1 MGKLAGKVAIITGS
15 SAGIGRATA
24 LLFAQEGAS
33 VTIHGRNEKSLQET
47 QNQLKA
53 QGVQDNRI
61 LVVQGPIEEAETCE
75 NLVNETIK
83 KFGKLD
89 VLVNNA
95 GIGAKPGLDTLSLEN
110 FDYTFDVNLKSVVR
124 LIQLSTPHLEK
135 TQGNIVNVS
144 SIAAIRSSPN
154 PFYASAKAALDH
166 LSRGYS
172 LILAPKGIRINVLN
186 PGAIDTEFGVK
197 RGLPQEQYDKFV
209 DAFVKAA
216 VPMNRI
222 GTAEEMAKIILFLAV
237 DATYMTGDNITAG
250 GGCQNYFPLPKVN

>member
-24 LLFAQEGAS
+24 LLFASEGAS
-33 VTIHGRNEKSLQET
+33 VTIHGRNEKSIQET
-47 QNQLKA
+47 QSQLKA
-53 QGVQDNRI
+53 QGVEDNRI
-61 LVVQGPIEEAETCE
+61 LVVQGQIEEAETCE

-83 KFGKLD
+83 RFGKLD

-95 GIGAKPGLDTLSLEN
+95 GIGAKPGLDPLSLEN

-144 SIAAIRSSPN
+144 SIAAIRSGPR
-154 PFYASAKAALDH
+154 PFYSAVKAALDH

-186 PGAIDTEFGVK
+186 PGFIKTEFGLK
-197 RGLPQEQYDKFV
+197 FGQTQEQYDKFHNEL
-209 DAFVKAA
+209 KAS
-216 VPMNRI
+216 VPLNRI
-222 GTAEEMAKIILFLAV
+222 GTAEEMAKLILFLAT
-237 DATYMTGDNITAG
+237 DATYMTGDNIIAG
-250 GGCQNYFPLPKVN
+250 GGLQNYFQLPKVN